1 MEDFN
6 QYLNDGSTPEEREA
20 ARKIQQGLSALRI
33 QEKVKAVAA
42 ERAALH
48 RKRTWRWIVTVAVLV
63 VLTGAAL
70 LFWGTPAPGTPPVVD
85 PTPETTPQKEET
97 KTQPPTLPPVKQE
110 TAPPPGPIAQAKP
123 DERLPNPRYPA
134 PAVMMRGDDTGTNDD
149 KQALLNQL
157 WYTDYPLNGLVLG
170 GAFLAVDKS
179 LRTRDFTTAYINLQR
194 LERQLPQ
201 NDTLRYL
208 KAYCLMEMGQGAEAL
223 PYFESLQG
231 RSRAWDAQL
240 EWYRGL
246 SLLQAGQKEAAL
258 SVFKQMASRGRA
270 PYRSYGKKAVEILK
284 R

>member
-6 QYLNDGSTPEEREA
+6 QYLNDDSSPEEREA

-33 QEKVKAVAA
+33 QERVKAVAA

-48 RKRTWRWIVTVAVLV
+48 RRRIWRWAVTAAVFV
-63 VLTGAAL
+63 VMTGAVL
-70 LFWGTPAPGTPPVVD
+70 LFWNMPAPITPPSVD
-85 PTPETTPQKEET
+85 PIPGTTPPKEET
-97 KTQPPTLPPVKQE
+97 KTQPPTQSPAKQE

-123 DERLPNPRYPA
+123 EERLPNPRYPA
-134 PAVMMRGDDTGTNDD
+134 PAVMMRGNDTGTADD

-157 WYTDYPLNGLVLG
+157 WYTDYPLNGLTVG
-170 GAFLAVDKS
+170 SAFVAVDKS

-194 LERQLPQ
+194 LDRQMPK
-201 NDTLRYL
+201 NDTLLYL

-231 RSRAWDAQL
+231 HSPAWDAQL

-246 SLLQAGQKEAAL
+246 SLLQSGQKQAAL
-258 SVFKQMASRGRA
+258 SVFEKMASRGRP
-270 PYRSYGKKAVEILK
+270 PYRAFGKKAVEMLK